1 MIEIKNCVMDYDGK
15 HAVDGVSI
23 TVPEG
28 CSYGLL
34 GSNGAGKSTL
44 MKAISGIY
52 KPFSGSIEIDGE
64 PVYDNGKIK
73 ERLFFIDDETAQYA
87 NMSLDRMKKYYKRF
101 YPDFSD
107 EIFGKLAATVGLP
120 TDKPTHTFSKGMKR
134 QAAVICGISCGTKY
148 LLIDEA
154 FDGLDPTMRV
164 IVKNML
170 IDAMLDRK
178 LSVIFSSHNINEIDE
193 FCDRVGLLH
202 GGKLVFDRDLEN
214 VKGDIVK
221 IQASFDRKVTKE
233 DFPDIEILHME
244 STGSLT
250 YIIAKGGSDRVRAAV
265 EKLSPKLC
273 DEIRLT
279 LNEIF
284 IYEMEGVG
292 YDCTGLNG
300 LTDDAEAQ

>member
-1 MIEIKNCVMDYDGK
+1 MIEIKDCVIEYDGK
-15 HAVDGVSI
+15 RAVDGVNI

-28 CSYGLL
+28 SSYGLL

-44 MKAISGIY
+44 MKAVSGIY
-52 KPFSGSIEIDGE
+52 RPVSGSVIIDGE

-73 ERLFFIDDETAQYA
+73 ERIFFIDDETVQFS
-87 NMSLDRMKKYYKRF
+87 NMSLEQMRKYYTRF

-107 EIFGKLAATVGLP
+107 ELFNKLVSTVGLP
-120 TDKPTHTFSKGMKR
+120 TNKLMHTFSKGMKR
-134 QAAVICGISCGTKY
+134 QSAVICGISCCTKY

-170 IDAMLDRK
+170 IDAMLDRG

-202 GGKLVFDRDLEN
+202 AGKLVFDRDLEN

-221 IQASFDRKVTKE
+221 IQASFDREITRDDLPE
-233 DFPDIEILHME
+233 IEILHME
-244 STGSLT
+244 TSGSLT
-250 YIIAKGGSDRVRAAV
+250 YIIARGGADRVRAAV

-292 YDCTGLNG
+292 YDCTGLG
-300 LTDDAEAQ
+300 ETE